1 MDPFFTSVAAG
12 ALANVLSD
20 STKNTVAY
28 WSSLPSRDESFAS
41 GLILQDDSGDQ
52 VLLSAAQL
60 RDLDLFLKQTSVLSI
75 AAGLVMVLPALRE
88 GAEDVADELKRVF
101 IGQAQEW
108 CSINRSSWLD
118 ASEIVWNR
126 LLQYLIGIL
135 PGRALLERL
144 SEDDYSALLG
154 APEAAFLQGHEAALP
169 AASRDLLEIS
179 CDADRLVKARN
190 TVADIRRSAA
200 ETYAEMWLQHLYDDR
215 RFDYR
220 DLYVSR
226 SLRSTSGPTPDLPQD
241 ALGDVDRSHRLVII
255 GDPGVGKSTLVRR
268 FVYTTAST
276 DALNRAPM
284 LVRVRDIPIKSA
296 SPLLDDVARL
306 VANQLTISLTG
317 DELSDVLALG
327 RAIVI
332 FDGIDEIPDIANRRE
347 FIRLVEGFARR
358 YPLSQVIA
366 TSRRVGYV
374 RARFATSL
382 FDVYELNEYDS
393 GQVSEYVQRWFGLSD
408 QPAEDAASFLRE
420 SGQIEDVRRNPLML
434 SLLCTLYRARG
445 YLPTNRRTV
454 YGECASLLFLRWDSM
469 RHVEQP
475 YDHRQYGERL
485 MQELAYFFYKTPS
498 AVAGVDEVVLKKLVA
513 NFFVDTTGVEEL
525 EAERRA
531 REFVEFCADR
541 AWLLSAKG
549 TSRHGARLFAFTHQT
564 FLEYF
569 AAEAIVRKAQS
580 RSETVAGVRE
590 AYTRSPGSLISELMI
605 QAAEYKYENAA
616 EELVRD
622 LLGSRRSA
630 IGALTLCLRIA
641 NATPLRRLTL
651 DRLYEHLFSQWETA
665 DPDDSHS
672 EILALLEMYRDPMAR
687 FREAL
692 RVGDW
697 LEGGRVSAE
706 LLGFCRRYA
715 RLALIGDSR
724 VFDPE
729 WRDTCVSVLQKS
741 RSSWGEPAVA
751 HFLAGAGVVGADDV
765 LFGLHRDDLLAL
777 RVFGQPTLG
786 APLQH
791 IDAVARGE
799 QPDTGSRMLE
809 LVATKV
815 LPVLTVSVSSATT
828 ILESTSRSV
837 AGWLPA
843 AAFNWSAAG
852 RPRHVR
858 DILLWLRC
866 VLAEATYDKPH
877 PLGTRD
883 DLLVDP
889 TMFAALVHERRGGG
903 ATEVGSSA
911 ISRLPDP
918 PGWLRA
924 WARNSLNIVRF
935 DPHRDFKPG
944 LIERR

>member
-1 MDPFFTSVAAG
+1 
-12 ALANVLSD
+12 
-20 STKNTVAY
+20 
-28 WSSLPSRDESFAS
+28 
-41 GLILQDDSGDQ
+41 
-52 VLLSAAQL
+52 LLSAGQL
-60 RDLDLFLKQTSVLSI
+60 RDLDLFLKQPTVLGV

-101 IGQAQEW
+101 IGQAREW
-108 CSINRSSWLD
+108 CSANGGSWLD

-126 LLQYLIGIL
+126 LLQYLIGVL
-135 PGRALLERL
+135 PGRTLLERL

-154 APEAAFLQGHEAALP
+154 APEAEFLQGHEAALP
-169 AASRDLLEIS
+169 AASRDLLDIS
-179 CDADRLVKARN
+179 CDAERLVKARN

-215 RFDYR
+215 RFNYR
-220 DLYVSR
+220 DLYVGR
-226 SLRSTSGPTPDLPQD
+226 TLRSTRGPTPDLPQE

-255 GDPGVGKSTLVRR
+255 GDQGVGKSTLVRR

-276 DALNRAPM
+276 DALNRAPV

-296 SPLLDDVARL
+296 APLLDDVARL
-306 VANQLTISLTG
+306 VANQLTISLAG
-317 DELSDVLALG
+317 DDLSDVLTLG
-327 RAIVI
+327 RAVVI

-347 FIRLVEGFARR
+347 FIRQVEGFARR

-374 RARFATSL
+374 RARFATNM

-408 QPAEDAASFLRE
+408 QPVDDAASFLRE

-485 MQELAYFFYKTPS
+485 MQELAYFFYKSPS
-498 AVAGVDEVVLKKLVA
+498 AAAGVDEVVLRKLVA
-513 NFFVDTTGVEEL
+513 TFFVDTTGVEEI
-525 EAERRA
+525 EAGRRA
-531 REFVEFCADR
+531 GEFVEFCADR

-549 TSRHGARLFAFTHQT
+549 TSRLGARLFAFTHQT

-580 RSETVAGVRE
+580 RAETVAGVRD
-590 AYTRSPGSLISELMI
+590 AYTRSPGSLIAELMI

-616 EELVRD
+616 EELVREV
-622 LLGSRRSA
+622 LQGKRSTS
-630 IGALTLCLRIA
+630 GALTLCLRIA
-641 NATPLRRLTL
+641 NATPLRRRTL
-651 DRLYEHLFSQWETA
+651 DALYAQLFGQWETA

-672 EILALLEMYRDPMAR
+672 EVLAILEMYRDPMAR
-687 FREAL
+687 FRKAL
-692 RVGDW
+692 GVDDW
-697 LEGGRVSAE
+697 LEDGRISEE

-729 WRDTCVSVLQKS
+729 WRDICGSVLHRS
-741 RSSWGEPAVA
+741 RTSWDDPAVA
-751 HFLAGAGVVGADDV
+751 HFLAGTGIVLARDV
-765 LFGLHRDDLLAL
+765 LLGLHRDDILAF
-777 RVFGQPTLG
+777 RAFGQPVLG

-799 QPDTGSRMLE
+799 KPASRSEMLE

-815 LPVLTVSVSSATT
+815 LPLLRVSVSSANT
-828 ILESTSRSV
+828 ILEGTSRSV
-837 AGWLPA
+837 EDWLPA
-843 AAFNWSAAG
+843 AAFNWTAAG

-889 TMFAALVHERRGGG
+889 TVFAALVHERRGGG
-903 ATEVGSSA
+903 GAEIASSA
-911 ISRLPDP
+911 ISRVPDP

-924 WARNSLNIVRF
+924 WASNSLNIVRV
-935 DPHRDFKPG
+935 DPYRDLKPG
-944 LIERR
+944 VIDRR